1 MPQPKLYIFAIGGT
15 GARTIKA
22 LTMLLASGIKINA
35 SEIIPI
41 LIDPHV
47 NNEDQKRTQKMID
60 DYRAIQARLG
70 GAQNGF
76 FSTPIRTLKEISGDA
91 VMKNQSFMFDLE
103 NVATKHF
110 RDYID
115 FDSLG
120 NNNKA
125 LAELLFSEDNLN
137 TKMDIGFVGNPNIGS
152 VVLNQIEESAEFKTF
167 ASTFQENDRVFII
180 SSIFGGTGAAG
191 FPLILKNIRNSTN
204 EWLKNAKIGAVSVQ
218 PYFGVG
224 EGDGKVDKATF
235 ISKTKAAL
243 NYYEKNLNLS
253 LDALYAIGDT
263 LTKDYANDPGAGGQ
277 QNDAHFMEM
286 VAALSIHDFMQYEDA
301 DLSKSCFREFGIRSD
316 ANKLHFQDLGVLTQ
330 NILKKHLTQYY
341 YFIQYINTHL
351 DADIRANAP
360 YTTNTQIFDAAF
372 LTTPFFT
379 SKLKDI
385 NTAFLVWLREMEG
398 NNRAFAP
405 FNLDTNDFAAMIVD
419 IETKKGFLGKKT
431 VTSADYKDALNTAV
445 KKLPKDDLGSKERKL
460 ISLFAA
466 ATDALLKDKFDYFHN

>member
-47 NNEDQKRTQKMID
+47 NNEDQKRTQKLID
-60 DYRAIQARLG
+60 DYRAVQARLDT
-70 GAQNGF
+70 QNGF
-76 FSTPIRTLKEISGDA
+76 FATPIRTLKEVSGDA
-91 VMKNQSFMFDLE
+91 AMKDKTFMFNLE
-103 NVATKHF
+103 DVATKHF

-115 FDSLG
+115 FDSLDES
-120 NNNKA
+120 NEA
-125 LAELLFSEDNLN
+125 LAQLLFSEDNLN

-204 EWLKNAKIGAVSVQ
+204 DWLKNAKIGAVSVQ

-224 EGDGKVDKATF
+224 EGDGKIDKATF

-253 LDALYAIGDT
+253 LDAMYAIGDT
-263 LTKDYANDPGAGGQ
+263 LTKDYENDPGAGGQ
-277 QNDAHFMEM
+277 KNDAHFIEM
-286 VAALSIHDFMQYEDA
+286 VAALSIRDFMQFEDT
-301 DLSKSCFREFGIRSD
+301 DLTSSCFREFGIRSD
-316 ANKLHFQDLGVLTQ
+316 ANKLHFQDLGALTQ

-341 YFIQYINTHL
+341 YFVQYINTHL
-351 DADIRANAP
+351 EADIRATAP
-360 YTTNTQIFDAAF
+360 YTTNTQIFDTAF
-372 LTTPFFT
+372 LGTPFFNN
-379 SKLKDI
+379 KLKDI
-385 NTAFLVWLREMEG
+385 NMAFLAWLREMDS
-398 NNRAFAP
+398 NARAFAP
-405 FNLDTNDFAAMIVD
+405 FNLSTNEFAAMITG
-419 IETKKGFLGKKT
+419 IETKTGFFGKKT
-431 VTSADYKDALNTAV
+431 VTPAEYKGALNDAV
-445 KKLPKDDLGSKERKL
+445 KKLSKGDLSSKERKL
-460 ISLFAA
+460 ITLFAA
-466 ATDALLKDKFDYFHN
+466 ATDALLKDKFDYFHH